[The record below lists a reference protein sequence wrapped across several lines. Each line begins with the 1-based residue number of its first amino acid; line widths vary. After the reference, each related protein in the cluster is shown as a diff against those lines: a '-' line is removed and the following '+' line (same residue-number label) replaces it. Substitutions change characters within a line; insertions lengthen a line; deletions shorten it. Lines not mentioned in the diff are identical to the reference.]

1 MCHCI
6 SSYYN
11 VKKMVKHLP
20 NVHCSH
26 VYCYYSLFAFSL
38 PLHFG
43 DAVVAIFL
51 PFLMRFSFLTNLT
64 AISTS
69 LSYSIVLVFTWIPAK
84 SDKTKCVQ
92 NDVHRNATQAIQ
104 MNFKSLQFVFELIP
118 LYWDSRRR
126 LYISLQFQFYNI
138 NRRRSTY
145 SMEIIVWIVKRER
158 KNTKPNRTIAAALAH
173 PICVLCVYDIQMR
186 NKNIARVCVYFV
198 YLAKIAS
205 ILIWTTISKLWAAAA
220 VRQPNEELYAH

>member
-1 MCHCI
+1 MCHYI

-69 LSYSIVLVFTWIPAK
+69 LSYSIVLVSTWIPAK

-104 MNFKSLQFVFELIP
+104 MNFKSLKFVFELIP

-173 PICVLCVYDIQMR
+173 SISC
-186 NKNIARVCVYFV
+186 AVCV
-198 YLAKIAS
+198 
-205 ILIWTTISKLWAAAA
+205 
-220 VRQPNEELYAH
+220 

>member
-1 MCHCI
+1 
-6 SSYYN
+6 
-11 VKKMVKHLP
+11 MVKHLP

-104 MNFKSLQFVFELIP
+104 MNFKSLKFVFELIP

-158 KNTKPNRTIAAALAH
+158 KNTKPNRTIAALAH
-173 PICVLCVYDIQMR
+173 SISCAVCVWYSNEKQKHRARLCVFCI
-186 NKNIARVCVYFV
+186 FG
-198 YLAKIAS
+198 
-205 ILIWTTISKLWAAAA
+205 
-220 VRQPNEELYAH
+220 

>member
-1 MCHCI
+1 
-6 SSYYN
+6 
-11 VKKMVKHLP
+11 MVKHLP

-104 MNFKSLQFVFELIP
+104 MNFKSLKLVFELIP
-118 LYWDSRRR
+118 LYWDSRRRR

-158 KNTKPNRTIAAALAH
+158 KKHQTKPNHSSSVGTSNLCAV
-173 PICVLCVYDIQMR
+173 CVWYSNEKQKHRARLCVFCI
-186 NKNIARVCVYFV
+186 FG
-198 YLAKIAS
+198 
-205 ILIWTTISKLWAAAA
+205 
-220 VRQPNEELYAH
+220 